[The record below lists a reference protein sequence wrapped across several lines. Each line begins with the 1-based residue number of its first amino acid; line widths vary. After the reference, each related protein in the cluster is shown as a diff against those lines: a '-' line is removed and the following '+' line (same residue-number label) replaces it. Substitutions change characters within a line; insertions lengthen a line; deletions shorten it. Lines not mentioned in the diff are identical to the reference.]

1 MRENIKILY
10 DIPVTMKDGTVLYCD
25 VYRPDNEKKYPAI
38 VNRTPYLK
46 DNINPLSGYMHAH
59 KLAARGYNVVI
70 QDVRGSANS
79 EGILDPSGHQD
90 EDGFDTIEAIAAM
103 EWCDGNVISRG

>member
-38 VNRTPYLK
+38 VNRTPLFK
-46 DNINPLSGYMHAH
+46 
-59 KLAARGYNVVI
+59 R
-70 QDVRGSANS
+70 
-79 EGILDPSGHQD
+79 
-90 EDGFDTIEAIAAM
+90 
-103 EWCDGNVISRG
+103 

>member
-10 DIPVTMKDGTVLYCD
+10 DIPVTMRDGAVLYCD

-79 EGILDPSGHQD
+79 EGIRRSIRTSGRRW
-90 EDGFDTIEAIAAM
+90 I
-103 EWCDGNVISRG
+103 

>member
-1 MRENIKILY
+1 MR
-10 DIPVTMKDGTVLYCD
+10 DGTVLYCD
-25 VYRPDNEKKYPAI
+25 VYRPDNEKKYHALSTEI
-38 VNRTPYLK
+38 PYLK

-79 EGILDPSGHQD
+79 EGILDPSWTSGRRW
-90 EDGFDTIEAIAAM
+90 I
-103 EWCDGNVISRG
+103 